1 MKQKLAAL
9 LTVAALA
16 LCALPMAVSAEG
28 NVAKIGDKEY
38 ATLQEAVSAAPAG
51 TETTI
56 TLLGNASGN
65 GVKVPSGSNIIF
77 DLAGFTYTID
87 GKTVGSAGTETT
99 GFQLLRDSNITF
111 RNGTLAS
118 TKAKIL
124 IQNYSN
130 LTLDSVNLDGSGMPA
145 NQYALSNNFGSVNI
159 TGSTSITAPTGGVA
173 FDVYY
178 WPGGGYGDGVSVT
191 VNTTGSINGKIEYG
205 CDSTGVNNVAGKAIL
220 NIQNGTFNGS
230 LSTSLT
236 DTGITVVGGSFS
248 DTSFIDYCEDDKTL
262 VQDPNGMFVPQ
273 PKPVVATVDGTP
285 YYSLDEAMTAA
296 PASQSKIVDLGGN
309 SVTLTADLTVPA
321 GVTLQNGTINTDT
334 SAITLNEGSKLA
346 SMTINKTT
354 KTDLNIVKIVGNNAV
369 LEKVNFNG
377 QYVLGDKEVVRGV
390 VPNAG
395 VSGYTIKEC
404 SFVGLRQPGYLEGPG
419 SVVNCYTEGTRGWV
433 VTQNNKVDFSGCTF
447 KNNADN
453 NTCNICIIPNN
464 GAANAYTAADLNA
477 LSTANSGA
485 YVIHQDNKVAL
496 LDGQCL
502 VSSISGASTGTDLQ
516 KFATMD
522 GAMAMGTG
530 VNVKLVNDLALDKM
544 LELNVEGMTLDLG
557 GYTVTASNEFKG
569 SGNGYENDLHLINV
583 SASGVTLK
591 NGTVKTTAL
600 NKHAVNLYKAANV
613 TLENLTLDHTA
624 AFTGVPLEVNSS
636 TVSVNGKLNL
646 KVGEKSWEGIDVDG
660 KYNPA
665 GLVFN
670 PGSSVT
676 MTGKEGL
683 LVISTGKDASI
694 AGAEAAGL
702 QDNGDGTFSL
712 KPAPT
717 PKPEEP
723 WTPGPT
729 ATPAPAQVLDST
741 PKTGAVSLAVLP
753 LAGLAFAGVG
763 AMLRKRED

>member
-9 LTVAALA
+9 FVTVALA
-16 LCALPMAVSAEG
+16 LCALPMAAFADGATQVKEEAELLTAAQDPSRTVIELTADITLTKPVSFSHKVTLKSVDGSSFTLVAGDKFPTDQNLVTFTDGGTVNNLTLNANQKAKYAIHAYNCAVRVLNSTVSGGAYRGLLVNGANASAEVSMSTFTNNTWAG
-28 NVAKIGDKEY
+28 IEVA
-38 ATLQEAVSAAPAG
+38 S
-51 TETTI
+51 
-56 TLLGNASGN
+56 S
-65 GVKVPSGSNIIF
+65 
-77 DLAGFTYTID
+77 
-87 GKTVGSAGTETT
+87 SAGTPKY
-99 GFQLLRDSNITF
+99 GCV
-111 RNGTLAS
+111 TLAQGVTS
-118 TKAKIL
+118 DKDL
-124 IQNYSN
+124 IQVDFGAGNDPYVGRFVTFDADASYTFPVKTESQLKDALTFAASN
-130 LTLDSVNLDGSGMPA
+130 
-145 NQYALSNNFGSVNI
+145 SN
-159 TGSTSITAPTGGVA
+159 
-173 FDVYY
+173 
-178 WPGGGYGDGVSVT
+178 
-191 VNTTGSINGKIEYG
+191 
-205 CDSTGVNNVAGKAIL
+205 
-220 NIQNGTFNGS
+220 
-230 LSTSLT
+230 
-236 DTGITVVGGSFS
+236 
-248 DTSFIDYCEDDKTL
+248 
-262 VQDPNGMFVPQ
+262 
-273 PKPVVATVDGTP
+273 
-285 YYSLDEAMTAA
+285 
-296 PASQSKIVDLGGN
+296 KIVDLGSN

-433 VTQNNKVDFSGCTF
+433 VTQNHKVDFSGCTF

-557 GYTVTASNEFKG
+557 GFT
-569 SGNGYENDLHLINV
+569 V
-583 SASGVTLK
+583 SASDKFQKDANNNNNHLVDITADNVTLK
-591 NGTVKTTAL
+591 NGTLKAGDKNNHTLNVWNAKGVQLSGLKLDNAASYGGAPLIVGASDVTVNGALKVVTGANSWYGINVDSREVGGDKKGASITVAPNVALEFEGQNPTGIYMENSAGMHGEDVKLSFGSGVTFNSGIANFVPVVVKTGQSATV
-600 NKHAVNLYKAANV
+600 KDPAN
-613 TLENLTLDHTA
+613 
-624 AFTGVPLEVNSS
+624 
-636 TVSVNGKLNL
+636 
-646 KVGEKSWEGIDVDG
+646 
-660 KYNPA
+660 
-665 GLVFN
+665 
-670 PGSSVT
+670 
-676 MTGKEGL
+676 
-683 LVISTGKDASI
+683 
-694 AGAEAAGL
+694 AGL
-702 QDNGDGTFSL
+702 QDNGNGTFGL
-712 KPAPT
+712 KPAPTPAPT

-753 LAGLAFAGVG
+753 LAGLAFAGLGFVT
-763 AMLRKRED
+763 RKREE

>member
-38 ATLQEAVSAAPAG
+38 ATLQEAVSDAHASG

-56 TLLGNASGN
+56 KLLDNASGN

-77 DLAGFTYTID
+77 DLDGFTYTID
-87 GKTVGSAGTETT
+87 GETVGSDGTETN
-99 GFQLLRDSNITF
+99 GFQLLRGSNITF

-248 DTSFIDYCEDDKTL
+248 DTSFIDYCEDGKTL

-273 PKPVVATVDGTP
+273 PKPVVATVDGKD
-285 YYSLDEAMTAA
+285 YYSLAEAATAA
-296 PASQSKIVDLGGN
+296 AATTEKTLTLKADATLDSMLTINTPGMVIDLGGF
-309 SVTLTADLTVPA
+309 T
-321 GVTLQNGTINTDT
+321 
-334 SAITLNEGSKLA
+334 
-346 SMTINKTT
+346 
-354 KTDLNIVKIVGNNAV
+354 
-369 LEKVNFNG
+369 
-377 QYVLGDKEVVRGV
+377 
-390 VPNAG
+390 
-395 VSGYTIKEC
+395 
-404 SFVGLRQPGYLEGPG
+404 
-419 SVVNCYTEGTRGWV
+419 
-433 VTQNNKVDFSGCTF
+433 
-447 KNNADN
+447 
-453 NTCNICIIPNN
+453 
-464 GAANAYTAADLNA
+464 
-477 LSTANSGA
+477 
-485 YVIHQDNKVAL
+485 
-496 LDGQCL
+496 
-502 VSSISGASTGTDLQ
+502 
-516 KFATMD
+516 
-522 GAMAMGTG
+522 
-530 VNVKLVNDLALDKM
+530 
-544 LELNVEGMTLDLG
+544 
-557 GYTVTASNEFKG
+557 
-569 SGNGYENDLHLINV
+569 V
-583 SASGVTLK
+583 SASDKFQKDANNNNNHLVDITADNVTLK
-591 NGTVKTTAL
+591 NGTLKAGANNNHTLNVWNAKGVQLSGLKLDNAASYGGAPLIVGASAVTVNDGLNVVTGANSWYGINVDSRNVGSVSNPNNKGASITVAPNVSLVFEGQKSTGIYMENSAGMNGNDVKL
-600 NKHAVNLYKAANV
+600 GFGSGV
-613 TLENLTLDHTA
+613 T
-624 AFTGVPLEVNSS
+624 FNSS
-636 TVSVNGKLNL
+636 IPSFVPVVVATGDSATVT
-646 KVGEKSWEGIDVDG
+646 D
-660 KYNPA
+660 
-665 GLVFN
+665 
-670 PGSSVT
+670 PGN
-676 MTGKEGL
+676 
-683 LVISTGKDASI
+683 
-694 AGAEAAGL
+694 AGL

-753 LAGLAFAGVG
+753 LAGLAFAGLGFVT
-763 AMLRKRED
+763 RKREE

>member
-38 ATLQEAVSAAPAG
+38 ATLQEAVSDAHASG

-56 TLLGNASGN
+56 KLLDNASGN

-77 DLAGFTYTID
+77 DLVGFTYTID
-87 GKTVGSAGTETT
+87 GETVGSDGTETN
-99 GFQLLRDSNITF
+99 GFQLLRGSNITF

-230 LSTSLT
+230 LSNSLT

-262 VQDPNGMFVPQ
+262 VQGPDGMFVPQ
-273 PKPVVATVDGTP
+273 PKPVVATVDGKD
-285 YYSLDEAMTAA
+285 YYSLAEAATAA
-296 PASQSKIVDLGGN
+296 AATTEKTLTLKADATLDSMLTINTPGMVIDLGGF
-309 SVTLTADLTVPA
+309 T
-321 GVTLQNGTINTDT
+321 
-334 SAITLNEGSKLA
+334 
-346 SMTINKTT
+346 
-354 KTDLNIVKIVGNNAV
+354 
-369 LEKVNFNG
+369 
-377 QYVLGDKEVVRGV
+377 
-390 VPNAG
+390 
-395 VSGYTIKEC
+395 
-404 SFVGLRQPGYLEGPG
+404 
-419 SVVNCYTEGTRGWV
+419 
-433 VTQNNKVDFSGCTF
+433 
-447 KNNADN
+447 
-453 NTCNICIIPNN
+453 
-464 GAANAYTAADLNA
+464 
-477 LSTANSGA
+477 
-485 YVIHQDNKVAL
+485 
-496 LDGQCL
+496 
-502 VSSISGASTGTDLQ
+502 
-516 KFATMD
+516 
-522 GAMAMGTG
+522 
-530 VNVKLVNDLALDKM
+530 
-544 LELNVEGMTLDLG
+544 
-557 GYTVTASNEFKG
+557 
-569 SGNGYENDLHLINV
+569 V
-583 SASGVTLK
+583 SASDKFQKDANNNNNHLVDITADNVTLK
-591 NGTVKTTAL
+591 NGTLKAGANNNHTLNVWNAKGVQLSGLKLDNAASYGGAPLIVGASAVTVNDGLNVVTGANSWYGINVDSRNVGSVSNPNNKGASITVAPNVSLVFEGQKSTGIYMENSAGMNGNDVKL
-600 NKHAVNLYKAANV
+600 GFGSGV
-613 TLENLTLDHTA
+613 T
-624 AFTGVPLEVNSS
+624 FNSS
-636 TVSVNGKLNL
+636 IPSFVPVVVATGDSATVT
-646 KVGEKSWEGIDVDG
+646 D
-660 KYNPA
+660 
-665 GLVFN
+665 
-670 PGSSVT
+670 PGN
-676 MTGKEGL
+676 
-683 LVISTGKDASI
+683 
-694 AGAEAAGL
+694 AGL

-753 LAGLAFAGVG
+753 LAGLAFAGLGFVT
-763 AMLRKRED
+763 RKREE

>member
-9 LTVAALA
+9 FVTVALA
-16 LCALPMAVSAEG
+16 LCALPMAAFADGATQVKDEAELLNAAQDSSCTVIELTADITLTQPVSFIHNVTLKSVDGSSFTLVAGDTFPTDQNLVTFTAGGTVNNLTLNANQKAKYAIHAYNCAVRVLNSTVSGGAYRGLLVNGANASAEVSMSTFTNNTWAG
-28 NVAKIGDKEY
+28 IEVA
-38 ATLQEAVSAAPAG
+38 S
-51 TETTI
+51 
-56 TLLGNASGN
+56 S
-65 GVKVPSGSNIIF
+65 
-77 DLAGFTYTID
+77 
-87 GKTVGSAGTETT
+87 SAGTPKDGGVTS
-99 GFQLLRDSNITF
+99 D
-111 RNGTLAS
+111 
-118 TKAKIL
+118 KDL
-124 IQNYSN
+124 IQVDFGAGNDPYVGRFVTFAADASYTFPVKTESQLKDALTFAASN
-130 LTLDSVNLDGSGMPA
+130 
-145 NQYALSNNFGSVNI
+145 SNKV
-159 TGSTSITAPTGGVA
+159 
-173 FDVYY
+173 
-178 WPGGGYGDGVSVT
+178 
-191 VNTTGSINGKIEYG
+191 
-205 CDSTGVNNVAGKAIL
+205 
-220 NIQNGTFNGS
+220 
-230 LSTSLT
+230 
-236 DTGITVVGGSFS
+236 
-248 DTSFIDYCEDDKTL
+248 
-262 VQDPNGMFVPQ
+262 
-273 PKPVVATVDGTP
+273 
-285 YYSLDEAMTAA
+285 
-296 PASQSKIVDLGGN
+296 VDLGGN
-309 SVTLTADLTVPA
+309 SITLTADLTVPA

-346 SMTINKTT
+346 NTTINKTT

-377 QYVLGDKEVVRGV
+377 LYVLGDKEVVRGV
-390 VPNAG
+390 VPKAG

-404 SFVGLRQPGYLEGPG
+404 SFVGLRQPGYLEGSG

-522 GAMAMGTG
+522 GALAMGTG

-702 QDNGDGTFSL
+702 VDNGDGTFSL

-729 ATPAPAQVLDST
+729 ATPAPGAVLDST

-763 AMLRKRED
+763 AMLRKREE